1 MKKILLVSSQGG
13 HFAELKKI
21 KRTKNYKYIVVSES
35 KSKKENL
42 DYTLYPGTRNNLFKY
57 IFIFIYN
64 FFKTFGILVRERPD
78 FIITTGAHSCVPF
91 IYLSKL
97 FKSKTI
103 YIESFAKVSKKSL
116 TYKLIKYA
124 VDEVIIQHKELDYPN
139 AYYYGGIY

>member
-42 DYTLYPGTRNNLFKY
+42 DYKLYPGTRDNLFKY

-64 FFKTFGILVRERPD
+64 FFKTFVILVRERPD

-91 IYLSKL
+91 ICLSKL

-103 YIESFAKVSKKSL
+103 YIESFAKVSGKSL
-116 TYKLIKYA
+116 TYKVIKYA